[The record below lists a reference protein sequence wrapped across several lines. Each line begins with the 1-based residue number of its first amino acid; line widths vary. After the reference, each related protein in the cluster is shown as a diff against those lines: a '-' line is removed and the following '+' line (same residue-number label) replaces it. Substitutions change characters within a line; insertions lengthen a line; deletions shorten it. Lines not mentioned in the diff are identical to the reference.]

1 MQRKPASVWPVA
13 KVHVERHLVARS
25 DYGRFASPN
34 NVLEAGQEHRTLVG
48 WGCRFAALVMCGP
61 SSALVRMSRRKTDI
75 SLVATTTMKKNQTR
89 ESRLQIRTRMLPQ
102 DVGRSPGPPRS
113 VHLGKGGINN
123 NNKYAT
129 VEADTASHENHG
141 TTLRLPLSAA
151 SRDRPGARSRQ
162 R

>member
-61 SSALVRMSRRKTDI
+61 SSALVRMSRRKTRHQPSGDAETI
-75 SLVATTTMKKNQTR
+75 KKNQTQR
-89 ESRLQIRTRMLPQ
+89 VVS
-102 DVGRSPGPPRS
+102 
-113 VHLGKGGINN
+113 
-123 NNKYAT
+123 NNK
-129 VEADTASHENHG
+129 D
-141 TTLRLPLSAA
+141 
-151 SRDRPGARSRQ
+151 
-162 R
+162 